1 MPFLYQPQLPHHAL
15 SLSFSLFP
23 VPFFLSSSSCS
34 LRIHFVGCQPNP
46 LFPVLILASLRTFIP
61 ITRLG
66 SCFLEKKTKVSMTS
80 EETNGLDRPTLV
92 ALFVGKRKVGV
103 RWLYAYVASIFKK
116 NPHLKKKSVQK
127 GIKAKRGFSLPSP
140 SRLVAS
146 SSSSSSGV
154 SSLLLVAVPVPVGQT
169 EKLLD
174 VSNGICIPGV
184 LVGGGERK
192 GKEEAS
198 SASEIGLRRKGEER
212 GRKGDELWRSRPV

>member
-1 MPFLYQPQLPHHAL
+1 
-15 SLSFSLFP
+15 
-23 VPFFLSSSSCS
+23 
-34 LRIHFVGCQPNP
+34 
-46 LFPVLILASLRTFIP
+46 
-61 ITRLG
+61 
-66 SCFLEKKTKVSMTS
+66 MTS
-80 EETNGLDRPTLV
+80 EETNGLDGPTLV

-116 NPHLKKKSVQK
+116 KSPSKKEERSKRHQS
-127 GIKAKRGFSLPSP
+127 KARFLPPVTVS

-212 GRKGDELWRSRPV
+212 GGGKGDELWRSRPV